1 MKACALSQTM
11 DRIETGDLM
20 LKVETKNLFRSLC
33 VSSTLGWFVLVGA
46 FVLTELAGSG
56 QVFAQQESQV
66 TSVSPDNPI
75 SPSVANPIESSVANQ
90 SQGTGVSNEPV
101 VKPPNTGLPNTGL
114 PNTGRPDPVQQVPS
128 ALSSSSNKDGSA
140 DANQINGLTLESL
153 EKDWASIESSS
164 GLDDAVKEGLRPIYR
179 QAIDTLKKVQVARQ
193 QEAEYR
199 DAITSAPPKTI
210 DLTRQYEELPTL
222 EAAAATDAK
231 IDALDLQ
238 KTIAL
243 RQEELS
249 EHRDQLSKAA
259 AELVRVQAR
268 TDEIT
273 VRLVNLKTELGE
285 SRAKLAS
292 PALVEDA
299 ASPRR
304 IADRKLLKSVQAF
317 LVAENQMLEAEKAS
331 QDEREQLAI
340 AKQRFLKR
348 KISDEEVLVAKLQ
361 KRWSENKSKESIEL
375 TASISAV
382 LQEARSD
389 PESDKLED
397 LIDEVGT
404 LLKEY
409 ADAVALSKRIAAAE
423 TAATQRLDY
432 LEQEYSHLQTQVEM
446 RGGGRAMAQVLFD
459 LQDQLLNPTDDKTI
473 DFGTLPKLDD
483 IRISNLI
490 VEREMR
496 AHEERTE
503 QFAADVLPA
512 ATPLL
517 EVRLELLQKLNTE
530 YTDLLPTLSA
540 LGVANELFLQRVDEV
555 RSYITEQ
562 LFWIRSA
569 LPVNL
574 ATLRDIPS
582 GMSWLFN
589 MEHWTE
595 FANTLFAL
603 FVLRP
608 VQCLFL
614 LFTVI
619 ALCVTRPWSIA
630 ALTRVG
636 VATRRV
642 STDRYALTWRAFG
655 LTLLLAL
662 PIPLVLLFLAWGTQE
677 AAEPSAW
684 LRGMGAGLSNAVWV
698 ALVLEFAGAA
708 SRPGGLGIVHFDARP
723 STLRLLRKVVFRIG
737 IIYIP
742 AQILA
747 ASTLYGDASE
757 YSGSVGRFFFVSA
770 HIWVILLVVRMFKSS
785 QGLLVASA
793 ERKSKGG
800 GIKLQYF
807 LFALTVAVP
816 TVLVVLAWQGYLI
829 TAIELSLNFVATL
842 TVMSLG
848 ELAYWMTLRWFA
860 LKKRQ
865 LALAERLENWRNRK
879 AAEDAPESEGEVF
892 VQEAELEQELDL
904 DVIGEQTR
912 RMMQFLYTIATVVAI
927 FGLWSG
933 TIPLIAVLEAVQIVG
948 GLTLLGLTQTIVI
961 LAVMT
966 IAVKNLPGVLELAVL
981 RTTSVESGTRYAIVT
996 LCRYTLM
1003 AIGFAALARVLEI
1016 DWSKYAWI
1024 AAALSVGLGFGMQ
1037 EVVTNFVCG
1046 IILLFER
1053 PVRVGD
1059 VVTVDGTTGTVTRIR
1074 MRATTITNWDR
1085 QELVVPNKTLI
1096 TNTFLNWTLSGTISR
1111 IVVNVGAAYGSDTDL
1126 ARDILVSVAQDHP
1139 VVMDEPKPMA
1149 TFEEFA
1155 DSYLNLVLR
1164 AYVPDLDS
1172 RLKTITE
1179 LHTEID
1185 RRFAEAGIEIAFP
1198 QQDVHLRSSVS
1209 CPRCG
1214 ENTAVTMVDE
1224 AR

>member
-101 VKPPNTGLPNTGL
+101 VKPPNTGLPNTGLPNTGL

-603 FVLRP
+603 F
-608 VQCLFL
+608 C
-614 LFTVI
+614 
-619 ALCVTRPWSIA
+619 AS
-630 ALTRVG
+630 
-636 VATRRV
+636 
-642 STDRYALTWRAFG
+642 
-655 LTLLLAL
+655 
-662 PIPLVLLFLAWGTQE
+662 
-677 AAEPSAW
+677 
-684 LRGMGAGLSNAVWV
+684 
-698 ALVLEFAGAA
+698 AGAV
-708 SRPGGLGIVHFDARP
+708 SVFVVHGDCLVRHSP
-723 STLRLLRKVVFRIG
+723 LEHCGS
-737 IIYIP
+737 
-742 AQILA
+742 
-747 ASTLYGDASE
+747 DASG
-757 YSGSVGRFFFVSA
+757 GSN
-770 HIWVILLVVRMFKSS
+770 
-785 QGLLVASA
+785 
-793 ERKSKGG
+793 
-800 GIKLQYF
+800 
-807 LFALTVAVP
+807 P
-816 TVLVVLAWQGYLI
+816 TCIY
-829 TAIELSLNFVATL
+829 
-842 TVMSLG
+842 
-848 ELAYWMTLRWFA
+848 
-860 LKKRQ
+860 
-865 LALAERLENWRNRK
+865 
-879 AAEDAPESEGEVF
+879 
-892 VQEAELEQELDL
+892 
-904 DVIGEQTR
+904 
-912 RMMQFLYTIATVVAI
+912 
-927 FGLWSG
+927 
-933 TIPLIAVLEAVQIVG
+933 
-948 GLTLLGLTQTIVI
+948 
-961 LAVMT
+961 
-966 IAVKNLPGVLELAVL
+966 
-981 RTTSVESGTRYAIVT
+981 
-996 LCRYTLM
+996 
-1003 AIGFAALARVLEI
+1003 
-1016 DWSKYAWI
+1016 
-1024 AAALSVGLGFGMQ
+1024 
-1037 EVVTNFVCG
+1037 
-1046 IILLFER
+1046 
-1053 PVRVGD
+1053 
-1059 VVTVDGTTGTVTRIR
+1059 
-1074 MRATTITNWDR
+1074 
-1085 QELVVPNKTLI
+1085 
-1096 TNTFLNWTLSGTISR
+1096 
-1111 IVVNVGAAYGSDTDL
+1111 
-1126 ARDILVSVAQDHP
+1126 
-1139 VVMDEPKPMA
+1139 
-1149 TFEEFA
+1149 
-1155 DSYLNLVLR
+1155 
-1164 AYVPDLDS
+1164 
-1172 RLKTITE
+1172 
-1179 LHTEID
+1179 
-1185 RRFAEAGIEIAFP
+1185 
-1198 QQDVHLRSSVS
+1198 
-1209 CPRCG
+1209 
-1214 ENTAVTMVDE
+1214 
-1224 AR
+1224 